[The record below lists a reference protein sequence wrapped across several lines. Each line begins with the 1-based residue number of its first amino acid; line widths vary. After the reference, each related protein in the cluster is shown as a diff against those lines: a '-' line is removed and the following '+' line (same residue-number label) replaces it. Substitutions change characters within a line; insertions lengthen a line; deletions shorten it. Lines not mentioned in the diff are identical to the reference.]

1 MSRIPFKMI
10 VGTLPEESARERDD
24 GMRYLAMIVVESEIG
39 EMVCD
44 IDGAPT
50 IDGAKAKGEGL
61 IANFHPGHPAY
72 EEAVI
77 YLEENGRPE
86 DE

>member
-1 MSRIPFKMI
+1 MSRIPFKMV
-10 VGTLPEESARERDD
+10 VGPLSEESARERQD
-24 GMRYLAMIVVESEIG
+24 GMRYLAMIVVESAKG

-61 IANFHPGHPAY
+61 IANFRPGHPAY
-72 EEAVI
+72 KDAVT
-77 YLEENGRPE
+77 YLDENGWPE
-86 DE
+86 P